1 MLFILQEKETQGTF
15 YMKFPL
21 RSYNSSEAKS
31 SAKIIFQTFPLKK
44 KMFYSMLK
52 AKKERYL
59 QNLLEEE
66 KGDGVY
72 PDVLVRGQQ

>member
-31 SAKIIFQTFPLKK
+31 RAKIIFQTFPLKK
-44 KMFYSMLK
+44 NVLFYVESK
-52 AKKERYL
+52 KREISAKSTRGG
-59 QNLLEEE
+59 
-66 KGDGVY
+66 KGRWS
-72 PDVLVRGQQ
+72 LS